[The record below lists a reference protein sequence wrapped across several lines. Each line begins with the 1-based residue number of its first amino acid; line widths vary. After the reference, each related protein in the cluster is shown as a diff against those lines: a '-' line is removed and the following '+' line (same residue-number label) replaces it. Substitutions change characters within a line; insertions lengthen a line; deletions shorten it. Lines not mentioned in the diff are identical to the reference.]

1 MLAFERLLQAIHYTY
16 PVFMQTWLYYLNVFQ
31 AQKDHV
37 ALLFSRFS
45 CVSQE
50 HNLTL
55 LPALTQLSPVTP
67 QTHERGVRENV
78 GWGGLN
84 PRMQRPRSNRHSER
98 AAICHA
104 TALNVAKQ

>member
-1 MLAFERLLQAIHYTY
+1 MLLQATHYTY
-16 PVFMQTWLYYLNVFQ
+16 PVFMQTWLYYFNVFQ
-31 AQKDHV
+31 SEKDHV
-37 ALLFSRFS
+37 AVLFSRFS
-45 CVSQE
+45 CVSQGQ
-50 HNLTL
+50 NLTL

-67 QTHERGVRENV
+67 QTQEGVRENV
-78 GWGGLN
+78 GGGGLH